1 MNRPQGI
8 TTTTPGEGP
17 ALATPLHTS
26 HLNNRQ
32 SSALPQEETEDQ
44 AQ

>member
-1 MNRPQGI
+1 MNRPQETPI
-8 TTTTPGEGP
+8 TTLGEGP
-17 ALATPLHTS
+17 ALAAPLHTS
-26 HLNNRQ
+26 Q